1 MVKEHKCPEC
11 GATIGEDDIDCPECG
26 YLILEILEDFQ
37 EEQPVVEEAPV
48 NTGETLGSL
57 GEMIETKVFNT
68 VKEREVKLREAMNR
82 SFEEQQRRWREQ
94 TEKVVERLREKQ
106 DKERK
111 DFLEKL
117 DNLQKMKD
125 DLRKELE
132 QDKRNLGA
140 KLEDKQKAI
149 DSLMEKHND
158 EMESLRASFEEKVQ
172 EERQTLLDEKA
183 ALENRFIEE
192 KRSLEQHL
200 EELRKRI
207 GSIKDEESEKRD
219 ALLEKLEEEKGI
231 IQNKFQTEKAE
242 LEQRLRDM
250 ENKIQA
256 VREEESK
263 KREEI
268 LLQHEEEKK
277 KLEKEF
283 ENKAKKLEDE
293 LDQAKTEFSEERKQW
308 DSRLTEEK
316 ELMERHFNQEK
327 EDMKSLFQEEIT
339 LLKDLLEK
347 ERTVKIMEAGSEDE
361 TALRALEKKLM
372 GPVYPFPAIVGQ
384 ERMKRSLILNAIN
397 PNIEGVL
404 LWGENGTAKKT
415 AIFGLAELLSDIEEG
430 VDPDTAR
437 LWDDPQRYSM
447 GNLASTSANVS
458 YLFDDVLMNGA
469 LCTKMVKD
477 DGESRIIVVKEIP
490 EKDKKLLSYIDS
502 FNLHVK
508 IEPSHDIDRRMEVV
522 RRHKEFRDDPHAF
535 HDRYDEEI
543 KRLRD
548 RIVQTRQ
555 ILPSVT
561 IHSSQ
566 RATISK
572 VCAHN
577 DLPSGMDI
585 IIEEISRTI
594 TAYDGRDDVMDEDI
608 QEALDLALVHR
619 VTGDL

>member
-106 DKERK
+106 DMERK
-111 DFLEKL
+111 DLLEKL

-125 DLRKELE
+125 ELRKELE
-132 QDKRNLGA
+132 QDKRDLGV
-140 KLEDKQKAI
+140 KLEEKQKAI
-149 DSLMEKHND
+149 DSLIEKHD
-158 EMESLRASFEEKVQ
+158 QEMDSLRT
-172 EERQTLLDEKA
+172 TL
-183 ALENRFIEE
+183 EE
-192 KRSLEQHL
+192 KREWERQSLLTEKEEMEGRLLDNQRIL
-200 EELRKRI
+200 EERLEEVRN
-207 GSIKDEESEKRD
+207 SIDSIRE
-219 ALLEKLEEEKGI
+219 EEEK
-231 IQNKFQTEKAE
+231 
-242 LEQRLRDM
+242 
-250 ENKIQA
+250 
-256 VREEESK
+256 
-263 KREEI
+263 KRENV
-268 LLQHEEEKK
+268 LLKHEEEKK
-277 KLEKEF
+277 KLEDQIDKT
-283 ENKAKKLEDE
+283 KA
-293 LDQAKTEFSEERKQW
+293 EFSEERKQW
-308 DSRLTEEK
+308 DSRLKEEK
-316 ELMERHFNQEK
+316 EFLERLFNEEK
-327 EDMKSLFQEEIT
+327 EDMKSLLNEEIY
-339 LLKDLLEK
+339 LLKELLEK
-347 ERTVKIMEAGSEDE
+347 ERTLKKIDDDPQDE
-361 TALRALEKKLM
+361 ILIKALENRLE

-397 PNIEGVL
+397 PNIKGVL
-404 LWGENGTAKKT
+404 LWGEKGTGKKT
-415 AIFGLAELLSDIEEG
+415 AIIGLAELLSDIEEG

-535 HDRYDEEI
+535 HERYDEEI